1 MKKISFIKVILLF
14 CMVLFAASAFAADGA
29 ATPRF
34 KPSISVGYAFS
45 GGTDFDFTSVDG
57 GTIYGGSRFDHSI
70 PTLSGVYVAGDL
82 LFNFTNRLSLTA
94 GVKGTVSLKNG
105 TDDETVGFTPPSY
118 ALRNWDADNRYWCTA
133 DLLLSYAVV
142 KDTSF
147 LKDLSA
153 VAGFRYDYHKMSFKN
168 AQVTAGGLVSSP
180 TDKTDIKMQTYS
192 PVLGVTST
200 LQGFRSGIF
209 GGDIKLS
216 LLGSPFVFGKIDYT
230 EGFADPAFRFEVAEN
245 FGRSYFLNIGAEVTA
260 ISAKIGPRADLT
272 VALFGQYTQFVID
285 DKVTMTG
292 VNGPGVAVT
301 REFSFSSRPNMAV
314 VGIKTAIE
322 F

>member
-1 MKKISFIKVILLF
+1 
-14 CMVLFAASAFAADGA
+14 MVLFAASAFAADGT

-34 KPSISVGYAFS
+34 KPSLSIGYAFS
-45 GGTDFDFTSVDG
+45 GGTNFDFASVDG
-57 GTIYGGSRFDHSI
+57 TTIFGGREFDHRI
-70 PTLSGVYVAGDL
+70 PNLSGAYVAGDL
-82 LFNFTNRLSLTA
+82 LFNITNRLSLTA
-94 GVKGTVSLKNG
+94 GVKGTVSFKNG
-105 TDDETVGFTPPSY
+105 TDDEMVGFTPP
-118 ALRNWDADNRYWCTA
+118 AFAVRNWDADARYWCTA
-133 DLLLSYAVV
+133 DLLLSYAIV
-142 KDTSF
+142 KDASF

-153 VAGFRYDYHKMSFKN
+153 VAGFRYDYHKISFKN
-168 AQVTAGGLVSSP
+168 AQVTAGGVVSLP

-200 LQGFRSGIF
+200 LQGFKSGIF

-216 LLGSPFVFGKIDYT
+216 LLGSPFVFGRMDYT
-230 EGFADPAFRFEVAEN
+230 EGFGDPAFRFEVAEN

-292 VNGPGVAVT
+292 VTGGGLVVT
-301 REFSFSSRPNMAV
+301 KDFNFTARPNMAV
-314 VGIKTAIE
+314 VGLKAAIE

>member
-1 MKKISFIKVILLF
+1 MKIISVIKILLLF

-34 KPSISVGYAFS
+34 KPSVSLGYAFS
-45 GGTDFDFTSVDG
+45 GGTNFDFASVDG
-57 GTIYGGSRFDHSI
+57 TTIFGGREFDHRI
-70 PTLSGVYVAGDL
+70 PNLSGVYIAGDL
-82 LFNFTNRLSLTA
+82 RFNVANRLSLTA
-94 GVKGTVSLKNG
+94 GVKGTVSFKNG
-105 TDDETVGFTPPSY
+105 TDDEMVGFAPP
-118 ALRNWDADNRYWCTA
+118 AFAVRNWDADDRYWCTA
-133 DLLLSYAVV
+133 DLLLSYAIV
-142 KDTSF
+142 KDASF

-153 VAGFRYDYHKMSFKN
+153 VAGFRYDYHKISFKN
-168 AQVTAGGLVSSP
+168 AQVTAGGLVSLP
-180 TDKTDIKMQTYS
+180 ADKTDIKMQTYA

-200 LQGFRSGIF
+200 LQGFKSGIF

-216 LLGSPFVFGKIDYT
+216 LLGSPFVFGRMEYT
-230 EGFADPAFRFEVAEN
+230 EGFADPAFKFEVADN
-245 FGRSYFLNIGAEVTA
+245 FGRSYFLNLGAEVTA

-292 VNGPGVAVT
+292 VTGGGVVVT
-301 REFSFSSRPNMAV
+301 KDFNFTARPNMAV
-314 VGIKTAIE
+314 VGIKAAIE

>member
-1 MKKISFIKVILLF
+1 MKKILFIKVCLLL
-14 CMVLFAASAFAADGA
+14 CIVLFAASTFAADGA

-34 KPSISVGYAFS
+34 KPSLSLGYAFS
-45 GGTDFDFTSVDG
+45 GGTDFNFTSVDG
-57 GTIYGGSRFDHSI
+57 VGIFDGTKFDHSI
-70 PTLSGVYVAGDL
+70 PNLSGVYVAGDL

-94 GVKGTVSLKNG
+94 GVKGTVSFNNG
-105 TDDETVGFTPPSY
+105 TDEETVGLFLSSPAVRS
-118 ALRNWDADNRYWCTA
+118 WDPDNRYWCTA
-133 DLLLSYAVV
+133 DLLLSYAIV
-142 KDTSF
+142 KDASF

-168 AQVTAGGLVSSP
+168 AQVTAGGVVSAP

-209 GGDIKLS
+209 GGDIRLS
-216 LLGSPFVFGKIDYT
+216 LLGSPFVFGRIDYT
-230 EGFADPAFRFEVAEN
+230 EGFGDPAFRFDVAEN
-245 FGRSYFLNIGAEVTA
+245 FGRSYFVNIGAEVTA
-260 ISAKIGPRADLT
+260 ISAKIGPRADLS

-292 VNGPGVAVT
+292 TNGGGVAIT
-301 REFSFSSRPNMAV
+301 KDFNFSARPNIAV

>member
-1 MKKISFIKVILLF
+1 MHGFVCRERF
-14 CMVLFAASAFAADGA
+14 CRDGA
-29 ATPRF
+29 TTSRF
-34 KPSISVGYAFS
+34 KSSLSLGYAFS
-45 GGTDFDFTSVDG
+45 GGSDFNFSSDDG
-57 GTIYGGSRFDHSI
+57 GNIFSGREFKHKLPG
-70 PTLSGVYVAGDL
+70 LSGVYVAGDL
-82 LFNFTNRLSLTA
+82 RFNFTNRLSLTA
-94 GVKGTVSLKNG
+94 GAKGTASFKNG
-105 TDDETVGFTPPSY
+105 NDDETVSFPPPGF
-118 ALRNWDADNRYWCTA
+118 AVRNWDADDRYWCTA
-133 DLLLSYAVV
+133 DLLLSYAIV
-142 KDTSF
+142 KDASF

-153 VAGFRYDYHKMSFKN
+153 VAGFRYDYHKISFKN
-168 AQVTAGGLVSSP
+168 PQVPGGGLMSLP

-216 LLGSPFVFGKIDYT
+216 LLGSPFVFGRIDYT
-230 EGFADPAFRFEVAEN
+230 EGFADPIFKFEVAEN
-245 FGRSYFLNIGAEVTA
+245 FGRSYFVNIGAEVTA

-292 VNGPGVAVT
+292 VNSGGDAIS
-301 REFSFSSRPNMAV
+301 RDYNFSARPNMAV
-314 VGIKTAIE
+314 VGIKAAIE